1 MKSAII
7 AAVIATVISATAA
20 TAATT
25 LITGAQIKNGSI
37 GAVDLS
43 AGAKRALKGQHGPV
57 GPQGATGARGP
68 TGAQGATGVAGPA
81 GGLDP
86 AKTHYVQGDTVQIDR
101 YGRAHAYCPAG
112 EKAVSGGLFTASYGQ
127 VHENYPSD
135 SGDSWTVSVVHP
147 YPQTGGYLT
156 AYAVCVSP

>member
-37 GAVDLS
+37 SAVDLS
-43 AGAKRALKGQHGPV
+43 AGAKRALKGQPGPA
-57 GPQGATGARGP
+57 GPQGATGAQGP
-68 TGAQGATGVAGPA
+68 TGAQGATGVAG
-81 GGLDP
+81 GFDP
-86 AKTHYVQGDTVQIDR
+86 AKIHYVQSDMVQIDSDDP
-101 YGRAHAYCPAG
+101 GHADAYCPAG
-112 EKAVSGGLFTASYGQ
+112 EKAVSGGFFMNAVDTLLVQSRP
-127 VHENYPSD
+127 VD
-135 SGDSWTVSVVHP
+135 SGDYWTVSVNNRSDHA
-147 YPQTGGYLT
+147 YAQLT